1 MTAVRKKCRR
11 MPIRDRPPDRFVA
24 LGGSVPTRARRRRC
38 VRLRERN
45 TSPDGGIHR
54 FKLRAAP
61 VPLPLLRT
69 GSCETISLPS
79 RPPGD
84 DPRRTAA
91 CSDIHSR
98 ADVKHGVETPPSI
111 VGSCR
116 ISDRPTRRFVL
127 PIPSAFDVVRPPN
140 RRRCRCRRRS
150 SSPSPPTR
158 SRWVALPMTRPVRH
172 CDIDCGVSPR
182 RPFVDGVKQDV
193 PIRPERFRHQVP
205 APPRRRR
212 RRPKPPGWSNSTIV
226 RTASVAIVVVV
237 SRP

>member
-140 RRRCRCRRRS
+140 RRRCRCRRRRRRRRRS

-172 CDIDCGVSPR
+172 RDIDCGV
-182 RPFVDGVKQDV
+182 RPIVRSSTVSSRTSRFDQNDSG
-193 PIRPERFRHQVP
+193 IRFR
-205 APPRRRR
+205 APPRRCRC
-212 RRPKPPGWSNSTIV
+212 RPKPPGEQ
-226 RTASVAIVVVV
+226 
-237 SRP
+237 